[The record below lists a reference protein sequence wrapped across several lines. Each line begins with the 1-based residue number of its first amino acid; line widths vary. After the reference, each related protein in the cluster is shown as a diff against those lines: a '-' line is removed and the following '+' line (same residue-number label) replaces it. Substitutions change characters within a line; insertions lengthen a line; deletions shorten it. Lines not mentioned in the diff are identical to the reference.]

1 MARLRRR
8 TCAAAVLALLSLVLL
23 VAAVLKTMAPPAEH
37 DPLDLQLFPHQ
48 DQDQG
53 GPAQGGPGPGPGPA
67 DPPLGSRVEETAS
80 LKRFPPPNYD
90 LHAFYYAWYG
100 NPAFDGK
107 YVHWDHPQ
115 MAHWDPKVA
124 QAYPRGRHSP
134 PDDIGANFYPA
145 LGAYSSRDPAV
156 LEAHMQQ
163 LRTAA
168 IGVIAVSW
176 YPPGL
181 RDDNGEPVDDI
192 VALLMNAAHKYSIMV
207 AFHIEPYKDRDE
219 TSMLKNVKYIVDT
232 YGRHPAFFRHRTAS
246 GKVLP
251 LFYVYDS
258 YLLNSE
264 QWARLLKHT
273 ESTSVRD
280 TPYDAVFL
288 ALMVEEKHK
297 RDILTAGFDGL
308 YTYFATNGFSY
319 GSTQRHWESIAA
331 FCEDNGLLFVPS
343 VGPGYADTGVR
354 PWNFQNTR
362 NRINGKYY
370 ENALSAALQAKPRF
384 ISITSFNEWHEGT
397 QIEMAVPKAAAGPA
411 PYLDYLPNRPAVYL
425 EITRK
430 WAAIFGSER
439 QRWRD

>member
-8 TCAAAVLALLSLVLL
+8 TCVIFLGFLLL
-23 VAAVLKTMAPPAEH
+23 VFIVTVVLKTHAPTEYLPGARK
-37 DPLDLQLFPHQ
+37 LFPHIN
-48 DQDQG
+48 G
-53 GPAQGGPGPGPGPA
+53 VENKA
-67 DPPLGSRVEETAS
+67 DLKSEQTKMDDPLEAERDAKLEAMLNKFS
-80 LKRFPPPNYD
+80 PPNYN
-90 LHAFYYAWYG
+90 LHAFYYIWYG
-100 NPAFDGK
+100 NPNFDGK
-107 YVHWDHPQ
+107 YIHWDHPQ
-115 MAHWDPKVA
+115 MPHWDAKVA
-124 QAYPRGRHSP
+124 QAYPQGRHSP

-145 LGAYSSRDPAV
+145 LGAYSSRDPSV

-181 RDDNGEPVDDI
+181 KDDNGEPIDDI
-192 VALLMNAAHKYSIMV
+192 VALLMDTAHKYNVKV

-219 TSMLKNVKYIVDT
+219 TSMFKNIKYIIDV
-232 YGRHPAFFRHRTAS
+232 YGGHPAFFRHRTTS

-264 QWARLLKHT
+264 QWAKLLKHT
-273 ESTSVRD
+273 ESSSVRD
-280 TPYDAVFL
+280 TAYDAIFI
-288 ALMVEEKHK
+288 ALMVDEKHK

-319 GSTQRHWESIAA
+319 GSTHRNWESIGT
-331 FCEDNGLLFVPS
+331 FCEDNNLLFVPS
-343 VGPGYADTGVR
+343 VGPGYVDTSVR

-370 ENALSAALQAKPRF
+370 ENALSAALQAKPHF

-397 QIEMAVPKAAAGPA
+397 QIEMAVPKAGQA

-439 QRWRD
+439 QRWQD

>member
-8 TCAAAVLALLSLVLL
+8 TCILSLGLLLL
-23 VAAVLKTMAPPAEH
+23 VFIITLVLKTHAPTEN
-37 DPLDLQLFPHQ
+37 PLDLPGAHELFPHIDGVENKADLKSVQ
-48 DQDQG
+48 KKMDD
-53 GPAQGGPGPGPGPA
+53 PLEVERDAQLEA
-67 DPPLGSRVEETAS
+67 I
-80 LKRFPPPNYD
+80 LKKFSPPNYN
-90 LHAFYYAWYG
+90 LHAFYYIWYG
-100 NPAFDGK
+100 NPKFDGK
-107 YVHWDHPQ
+107 YIHWDHPQ
-115 MAHWDPKVA
+115 MPHWDSKVA
-124 QAYPRGRHSP
+124 QAYPQGRHSP
-134 PDDIGANFYPA
+134 PEDIGANFYPA
-145 LGAYSSRDPAV
+145 LGAYSSRDPSV

-176 YPPGL
+176 YPPGMK
-181 RDDNGEPVDDI
+181 DDNGEPIDDI
-192 VALLMNAAHKYSIMV
+192 VAMLMDAAHKYHVKV
-207 AFHIEPYKDRDE
+207 AFHIEPYRDRDE
-219 TSMLKNVKYIVDT
+219 ASMLKNIKYIIDV
-232 YGRHPAFFRHRTAS
+232 YGGHPAFFRHTTTS

-264 QWARLLKHT
+264 QWAKLLKHT
-273 ESTSVRD
+273 ESGSVRD

-288 ALMVEEKHK
+288 ALMVDEKHK

-319 GSTQRHWESIAA
+319 GSTHRNWESIGT
-331 FCEDNGLLFVPS
+331 FCEDNNLLFVPS
-343 VGPGYADTGVR
+343 VGPGYVDTGVR

-370 ENALSAALQAKPRF
+370 ENALSAALQAKPHF

-397 QIEMAVPKAAAGPA
+397 QIEMAVPRAGQA

-430 WAAIFGSER
+430 WGAIFGSER
-439 QRWRD
+439 QRWQD